1 MTMWR
6 QVWLGGVLLLAGGA
20 AAAGQNATMVLYQ
33 VLEPGFEPYSSRLI
47 VTPRYLRMDDGD
59 AASSFV
65 LFDRKRNVIHS
76 VTHNDRTVL
85 EIPLQAVTVESP
97 LPLHMEHKVVTTDEP
112 LPAIAGKRPRQ
123 LHLSVNGEQCYD
135 LVAVEGL
142 LDDVVAALRA
152 FRTVLAGENARIL
165 TEVPAD
171 MQNPCDLALNT
182 YAPDWQLRFGLPIQE
197 GDPQGKGQLLLDYS
211 TDYPADAALFTLPK
225 GYQRYSPGGAL
236 P

>member
-1 MTMWR
+1 MWR
-6 QVWLGGVLLLAGGA
+6 QVWLGGVLLLAGGV

-65 LFDRKRNVIHS
+65 LFDRKRNIIHS

-97 LPLHMEHKVVTTDEP
+97 VPLRMEHKVVTTDEP
-112 LPAIAGKRPRQ
+112 LPAIAGKTPRQ
-123 LHLSVNGEQCYD
+123 FHLAVNGEQCYD
-135 LVAVEGL
+135 MVAVEGL

-165 TEVPAD
+165 TDVPAD
-171 MQNPCDLALNT
+171 MQDPCDLALNT
-182 YAPDWQLRFGLPIQE
+182 YAPDWPLRFGLPIQE
-197 GDPQGKGQLLLDYS
+197 SDPQGKGQLLLDYS